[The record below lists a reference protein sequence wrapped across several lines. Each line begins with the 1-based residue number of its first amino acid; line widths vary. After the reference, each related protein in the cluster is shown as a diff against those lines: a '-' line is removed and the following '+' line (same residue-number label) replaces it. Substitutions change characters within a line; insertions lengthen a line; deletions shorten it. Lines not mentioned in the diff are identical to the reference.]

1 MPGRSRR
8 SRLSEE
14 SRFRTGKFFAGLTM
28 TQDDNQISARSA
40 ALAIGAALLTGL
52 IILGVNFYPSRAA
65 STEVPPPISVNTTD
79 VDPQT
84 LPESRYLEPGE
95 SAPAIAASQW
105 IPGPPAAAKSL
116 KGKYT
121 VLDLWD
127 TWCPFSRE
135 LSPGLIAMSDE
146 YSTRN
151 VEFVSLT
158 IGKSSGKT
166 ARQRGWISGYAASD
180 SLTSYQSLF
189 DDLVN
194 GVVVHPTIY
203 LIGLDGRVIWCDNGM
218 RENHAE
224 SAEVEASVRAAL
236 DAALDA
242 AAATSVS
249 PAQSN

>member
-1 MPGRSRR
+1 M
-8 SRLSEE
+8 
-14 SRFRTGKFFAGLTM
+14 K
-28 TQDDNQISARSA
+28 QDDNQISARSA
-40 ALAIGAALLTGL
+40 ALAISAALLTGATILYVKL
-52 IILGVNFYPSRAA
+52 IAGGAA
-65 STEVPPPISVNTTD
+65 STEVPPPINVNTTD

-84 LPESRYLEPGE
+84 LPDSRYLEPGE
-95 SAPAIAASQW
+95 TAPPIKASEW
-105 IPGPPAAAKSL
+105 DPAPPAAARTL
-116 KGKYT
+116 KGKFT

-135 LSPGLIAMSDE
+135 LSPGLISMSKE

-158 IGKSSGKT
+158 IGKSPGKT
-166 ARQRGWISGYAASD
+166 ARPRGWISGYAAAD
-180 SLTSYQSLF
+180 SLTDYQSLF

-203 LIGLDGRVIWCDNGM
+203 LIGPDGKVVWCDYGM

-224 SAEVEASVRAAL
+224 PAEVEARVRAAL

-242 AAATSVS
+242 AATKSG
-249 PAQSN
+249 QST